1 MNAVVNRS
9 TPAGTNLVVTSPEPT
24 KVSRAQKV
32 APSVFI
38 VDDHALMREG
48 LRALLNAQGLRV
60 VGEAAEANA
69 AVSEI
74 LRLQPDVLLLDIGLA
89 HRSGLDLLARLRVRE
104 AVVQV
109 VMLTMSAHVA
119 HVAQAW
125 RLGARAFVLK
135 GSSHEV
141 LMQGIQTAAGGGRY
155 LDPALA
161 HQNEVIEQHAAAPDP
176 LSALSLRERE
186 VMLAVV
192 RGRGSHYIAEQL
204 HLSST
209 SVDTYRSRLMA
220 KLGVRD
226 ITALVRLAVRAGM
239 LDLAVD

>member
-1 MNAVVNRS
+1 MNAIANAPRNATPPATSLAS
-9 TPAGTNLVVTSPEPT
+9 TGKAPT
-24 KVSRAQKV
+24 
-32 APSVFI
+32 VFI

-60 VGEAAEANA
+60 LGEAAEANA
-69 AVSEI
+69 AVADI

-89 HRSGLDLLARLRVRE
+89 NRSGLDLLARLRVRE

-135 GSSHEV
+135 GSPQDV
-141 LMQGIQTAAGGGRY
+141 LMQGIHTAAGGGRF
-155 LDPALA
+155 LDPALD
-161 HQNEVIEQHAAAPDP
+161 HQNQVIEQQAAAPDP
-176 LSALSLRERE
+176 LGVLSLRERE

-192 RGRGSHYIAEQL
+192 RGRASHYIAEQL

-220 KLGVRD
+220 KLGVKD
-226 ITALVRLAVRAGM
+226 ITGLVRMAVRSGM
-239 LDLAVD
+239 VDLAME

>member
-1 MNAVVNRS
+1 MNQVLTRPTTTTVGN
-9 TPAGTNLVVTSPEPT
+9 PLVVPKT
-24 KVSRAQKV
+24 

-48 LRALLNAQGLRV
+48 LRALLTVQGLRV

-69 AVSEI
+69 AVSEV

-89 HRSGLDLLARLRVRE
+89 HRSGLDLLARLRVRD

-119 HVAQAW
+119 HVAHAW

-135 GSSHEV
+135 GSSHTV
-141 LMQGIQTAAGGGRY
+141 LMQGIQTAAAGGRF

-161 HQNEVIEQHAAAPDP
+161 HQTHAIEQQAAAVDP
-176 LSALSLRERE
+176 LAALSLRERE

-226 ITALVRLAVRAGM
+226 ITGLVRLAVRCG
-239 LDLAVD
+239 LVDLAMEEG